1 MNGNGS
7 DLPVRFKRVED
18 FVEVLA
24 NEHIEFEREL
34 KRLLTAQVVMQDSM
48 KAGFERLT
56 AEMAKL
62 AESQRLTDE
71 KMRATDEKLNALIDI
86 VDGIIKKPPQSS

>member
-18 FVEVLA
+18 FIEVLA

-34 KRLLTAQVVMQDSM
+34 KRLLTAQVIMQDSM
-48 KAGFERLT
+48 KTGFERLT
-56 AEMAKL
+56 VEMTKL
-62 AESQRLTDE
+62 AEAQ
-71 KMRATDEKLNALIDI
+71 RATDEKLNALIDI
-86 VDGIIKKPPQSS
+86 VDGIIKKPPQNS